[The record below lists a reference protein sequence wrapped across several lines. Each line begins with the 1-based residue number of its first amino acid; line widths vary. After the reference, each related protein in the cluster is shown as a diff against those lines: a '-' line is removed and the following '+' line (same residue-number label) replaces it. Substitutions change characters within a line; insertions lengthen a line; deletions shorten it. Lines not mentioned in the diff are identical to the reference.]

1 MKEVTVQIDTREKQ
15 PFVFPATVTV
25 WVKNKPQ
32 MLRVRTERVKLAAGD
47 YRLKEAQDK
56 GVIERKGSVRELA
69 QNLLSGD
76 QYRQGRAFR
85 KLRESC
91 SHPYL
96 FLHTAAISLLGS
108 SAFNPEPER
117 LVQKLAWAVDKFGL
131 HLVIVPLASSVAS
144 RRLVGKVALNLML
157 GHLVPEL

>member
-32 MLRVRTERVKLAAGD
+32 MLRVRTERVKLAA
-47 YRLKEAQDK
+47 
-56 GVIERKGSVRELA
+56 ELA

-131 HLVIVPLASSVAS
+131 HLVIVPLTSSVAS